1 MLIITIS
8 LVLDHVNYHR
18 EKDAYRLRT
27 LSQVSTYRA
36 QLEAVLVSNIQLI
49 RGLAIAVAAE
59 PNLDQTRFEKIAA
72 PLFET
77 SNELRNIGAAPD
89 MVIKMT
95 HPLKVTKKRQVLIF
109 WKIKHSA
116 KMPLKQETRIR
127 S

>member
-1 MLIITIS
+1 MSPQRKNKRTRINNAKLTFLLSLVLIITIS

-59 PNLDQTRFEKIAA
+59 PNLDQTRFEQIAA
-72 PLFET
+72 HF
-77 SNELRNIGAAPD
+77 
-89 MVIKMT
+89 
-95 HPLKVTKKRQVLIF
+95 LKPQMSYVTLARRQT
-109 WKIKHSA
+109 W
-116 KMPLKQETRIR
+116 
-127 S
+127 